1 MDWIAANWVW
11 IVLFGGMLL
20 LHTVGHGHGH
30 GSRHSRH
37 RAGRNDPV
45 VPQGKGVDAAGRGRR
60 RPPRA
65 SGWLL
70 NNRGSRSA

>member
-20 LHTVGHGHGH
+20 LHTVGQGHGH

-45 VPQGKGVDAAGRGRR
+45 VPQGKGVDAAGREVAAEGGGRH
-60 RPPRA
+60 
-65 SGWLL
+65 GH
-70 NNRGSRSA
+70 RGGC

>member
-37 RAGRNDPV
+37 RAGRNDAAA
-45 VPQGKGVDAAGRGRR
+45 PQGEGVDAAGREAAAEHGRR
-60 RPPRA
+60 HA
-65 SGWLL
+65 H
-70 NNRGSRSA
+70 RGGC